1 MASVNLILEKDLKKM
16 SRDSFF
22 KKATVYK
29 ENGIFW
35 FYVMDSLSQKYSI
48 LKFGYAES
56 RSFKNVNSV
65 YQKLLELDVFE
76 YSFYDK
82 DKRKE
87 LANG

>member
-1 MASVNLILEKDLKKM
+1 MASVDLILERKLKEM
-16 SRDSFF
+16 SRNSFF

-29 ENGIFW
+29 ENNVFW
-35 FYVMDSLSQKYSI
+35 FYVMDSLNQKYSI

-65 YQKLLELDVFE
+65 YQKLLELGVFE

-82 DKRKE
+82 DKRRE

>member
-1 MASVNLILEKDLKKM
+1 MANINLILEKDLKKM

-29 ENGIFW
+29 ENDVFW
-35 FYVMDSLSQKYSI
+35 FYVIDSLNQKYSI
-48 LKFGYAES
+48 LKFGFVES

-65 YQKLLELDVFE
+65 YQKILELGVFE

-82 DKRKE
+82 DKRRE